1 MKTSRSHWSGLW
13 CTALRM
19 VLVLSGI
26 LWSHV
31 VVGADLPT
39 DPAEGVFGPDKLWRL
54 HLQISAE
61 NWQAMLPTQGLRFF
75 GAPQFGEE
83 SGKRADGGE
92 RREPAERRG
101 GFKFDFR
108 YVPASVELNGER
120 FEQVGV
126 RFKGNSSYGMVGNS
140 PKRPFKIDFDRYV
153 AGQTFH
159 GLKMLNLT
167 NNAFEPSQ
175 LRESLAF
182 AAFRAA
188 GIPAARTAFGEI
200 SLSVP
205 GKFDRQ
211 FIGLYTLV
219 EQVDKTFLKRH
230 FVSSKGL
237 LLKPEGIQGLPY
249 LGADWQPYE
258 EFYRPKTEA
267 TEDQKQRLIDLTRLL
282 NFADDEDF
290 AAQIDTLVN
299 LDNFTRYIAV
309 CSAIVNLDS
318 FVGIGHNY
326 YLYLDPADNRWVFL
340 PWDLNGTFGALGLA
354 GPIDRQIDWG
364 ADTPST
370 GYNRLVERVLA
381 IPQWRDAY
389 RARLREILDK
399 ASHPQVLGPL
409 IDTLQ
414 RTARETLDREAQLP
428 PPELPGMWKMLMKL
442 GEKPPVTIDFITRRE
457 AALRA
462 QLDENRPGKPLT
474 IALGGPIQRDALSRQ
489 ITKPLFRAVD
499 RDQDKTLSSSEI
511 TAALETLHTSG
522 AADPSNPL
530 TEQTLAAQIVKIFP
544 KPGGLFARL
553 GPAPRPQ
560 PQGFGAGMLLAGYAR
575 FLAGAPPD
583 ALSPMIWPEV
593 TIKLLQRFD
602 SNHDNGLQP
611 EELTAALNWL
621 PPPPIAFD
629 PSEEDRA
636 PESREGKPQ
645 SD

>member
-1 MKTSRSHWSGLW
+1 
-13 CTALRM
+13 
-19 VLVLSGI
+19 
-26 LWSHV
+26 
-31 VVGADLPT
+31 
-39 DPAEGVFGPDKLWRL
+39 
-54 HLQISAE
+54 
-61 NWQAMLPTQGLRFF
+61 
-75 GAPQFGEE
+75 
-83 SGKRADGGE
+83 
-92 RREPAERRG
+92 
-101 GFKFDFR
+101 
-108 YVPASVELNGER
+108 
-120 FEQVGV
+120 
-126 RFKGNSSYGMVGNS
+126 
-140 PKRPFKIDFDRYV
+140 
-153 AGQTFH
+153 
-159 GLKMLNLT
+159 MLNLT

-188 GIPAARTAFGEI
+188 GIPAARTAFGEV

-230 FVSSKGL
+230 FGSSKGL

-258 EFYRPKTEA
+258 EFYRPKSEA
-267 TEDQKQRLIDLTRLL
+267 TEAQKQRLIDLTRLI
-282 NFADDEDF
+282 NFAADDDF
-290 AAQIDTLVN
+290 ASQIDTLFN

-326 YLYLDPADNRWVFL
+326 YLYLNPADNRWVIL

-364 ADTPST
+364 ADTPAT

-381 IPQWRDAY
+381 IPKWRDAY
-389 RARLREILDK
+389 RASLREILDK

-414 RTARETLDREAQLP
+414 QTARETLEREAQLP

-442 GEKPPVTIDFITRRE
+442 GEKPPVPLDFITRRE
-457 AALRA
+457 SALRA
-462 QLDENRPGKPLT
+462 QLDENRSGKPLT
-474 IALGGPIQRDALSRQ
+474 IALGGPVQRDALSRQ

-499 RDQDKTLSSSEI
+499 RDQDKTLSSTEI
-511 TAALETLHTSG
+511 TTALETLSQRGT
-522 AADPSNPL
+522 ADPSTPL
-530 TEQTLAAQIVKIFP
+530 TEQSLAAEIVRVFP
-544 KPGGLFARL
+544 RSGGLFARL

-560 PQGFGAGMLLAGYAR
+560 PPGFGAGMLLAGYAR
-575 FLAGAPPD
+575 FLAGTPHD
-583 ALSPMIWPEV
+583 AIPATIWPEV
-593 TIKLLQRFD
+593 TAKLLDRFD
-602 SNHDNGLQP
+602 SNHDHGLQP

-629 PSEEDRA
+629 PSQEDRA
-636 PESREGKPQ
+636 PEAREDKPQ